1 VDHDANL
8 ILVARHGAVHGVF
21 VIQGPDRELQ
31 EAAVELVLEDA
42 QIAGLAHQGADLLLG
57 RERSLFPVLDD
68 FL

>member
-31 EAAVELVLEDA
+31 EAAVELVLED
-42 QIAGLAHQGADLLLG
+42 LR
-57 RERSLFPVLDD
+57 REREGVSLICARDIVGGVL
-68 FL
+68 L